1 MTDFLGANCLG
12 SCNPPQILNLSYA
25 VSDMSTLKIYG
36 NCEEYDHS
44 EIQYSYSVDN
54 VCWSCYMSYDDILSN
69 TVELN
74 SDFYVRVKI
83 SGTICK
89 VELDGEQIYDYTTQL
104 APDFNFSTEESSNLY
119 NPYANMDSALEL
131 QQQLAENVSSIVGI
145 PIYYF
150 KLSPNANS
158 KDLTFKEYALMDV
171 EAVKQIKL
179 VIADGQM
186 PSSKPEFADWGLEF
200 QTDWETEI
208 TKQSFATAFGV
219 TAQPMEGDLVYIP
232 MMKRMWMVNGAYEE
246 KNGSLMWQATT
257 FKVMLVKYQ
266 EKGSV
271 DLGDTEQL
279 VNSFVKNKYEDL
291 FGADNNQT
299 YDSGETSTESPLY
312 AANSLYSVFE
322 SDATRKY
329 VTCDTVEIINDNLNN
344 LYYRGVLISDSRYE
358 FNRKDIQSK
367 IIYQK
372 QFCGGECT
380 CAFIINPTIDV
391 FEGELIHIGNISIN
405 IKQEYDDCTLS
416 VNIDEN
422 NKISLVSNNAYLCVF
437 RFSKCMNL
445 VDFNA
450 YEYTYNENIPIYK
463 LQKNHYWFDMDK
475 AYSSYVG
482 KFNIEYFIPEKSD
495 VYISNLSGFI
505 TNFKLFDVYNDDL
518 REILQMYP
526 THQHLMINDTA
537 RKLVSHP
544 GVAIK

>member
-36 NCEEYDHS
+36 NCNEYDHS
-44 EIQYSYSVDN
+44 EIQYSYSIDN

-69 TVELN
+69 TVGLN
-74 SDFYVRVKI
+74 SDFYIRAKI

-89 VELDGEQIYDYTTQL
+89 VELNGEQIYDYTTQL

-150 KLSPNANS
+150 KLAPNIGS
-158 KDLTFKEYALMDV
+158 KDITFKEYTLMDV

-208 TKQSFATAFGV
+208 TKQSFATAFGN

-246 KNGSLMWQATT
+246 KNGNLMWQATT

-299 YDSGETSTESPLY
+299 YDSGEASTEAPKY
-312 AANSLYSVFE
+312 AANYLYPVFE
-322 SDATRKY
+322 SDATRKFI
-329 VTCDTVEIINDNLNN
+329 TCDTIEISSNDI
-344 LYYRGVLISDSRYE
+344 YYRGTLISDLKYE
-358 FNRKDIQSK
+358 FLRNDIKSQ
-367 IIYQK
+367 IIYQQ
-372 QFCGGECT
+372 QFCGEECT
-380 CAFIINPTIDV
+380 CSFIINPLIV
-391 FEGELIHIGNISIN
+391 EYEGELVHIGNISIN
-405 IKQEYDDCTLS
+405 IKQEYNDCTLS

-422 NKISLVSNNAYLCVF
+422 NKLVFPSNNYYLCVF

-445 VDFNA
+445 VDFNI
-450 YEYTYNENIPIYK
+450 YEYTHNKNIPIYK
-463 LQKNHYWFDMDK
+463 LQKNHYWFNMNEPLC
-475 AYSSYVG
+475 SYVG
-482 KFNIEYFIPEKSD
+482 KFNIEYAITEKSD
-495 VYISNLSGFI
+495 VYISNLYGSI
-505 TNFKLFDVYNDDL
+505 TNFKLFDVYNDNL
-518 REILQMYP
+518 SELLQMYP

-537 RKLVSHP
+537 RKVVGRP
-544 GVAIK
+544 GVVIH